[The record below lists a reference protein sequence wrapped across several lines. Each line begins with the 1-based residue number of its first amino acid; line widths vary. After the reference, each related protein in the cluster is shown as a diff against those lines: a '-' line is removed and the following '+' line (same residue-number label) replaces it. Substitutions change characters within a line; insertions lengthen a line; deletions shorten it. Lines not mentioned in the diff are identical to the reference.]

1 MADRP
6 KTEAGEPA
14 LPNPGDAA
22 GMDALKAWFVAEV
35 LPLEADLIQYLSR
48 GGRNRSDVEDLRQ
61 DLYMK
66 VCLAAQA
73 ELPRVTRPFVFKIAR
88 NLLIDRSRRKKS
100 SPTTC
105 YQFDDARDAASCA
118 DQSWR
123 IEAADLSH
131 LYRRTV
137 RGMPPKTRR
146 VFLMRRVRRMSYK
159 EIAAALGI
167 TVATVDYHL
176 VRALAQCRAAIA
188 EQC

>member
-1 MADRP
+1 MTVPGTAVSFDAFYRAEHPRVLGYFRRKAGREAAPDLAQEVFTRLLRSGAFERADCP
-6 KTEAGEPA
+6 QA
-14 LPNPGDAA
+14 
-22 GMDALKAWFVAEV
+22 
-35 LPLEADLIQYLSR
+35 YLSR
-48 GGRNRSDVEDLRQ
+48 
-61 DLYMK
+61 
-66 VCLAAQA
+66 
-73 ELPRVTRPFVFKIAR
+73 IAR